1 MTIIATAVEPMLQS
15 VFGILAPLVSATPSV
30 WLLPI
35 VATLWHFSLSLVGV
49 CTLLLLL
56 LTAGRTMSGTPVNWF
71 QLLLSIGSTVILAL
85 LSMRICIFLI
95 HLNNALIAS
104 LAAQVSV
111 RMAPVPLP
119 TAVLADLV
127 LWLPYLVLLFALTIV
142 YLIRAIELM
151 FLATISPLG
160 MMAISWPLTRPIG
173 IRYLHELIV
182 VTLVQT
188 VQAFVLVLSRGL
200 SGLEGA
206 GPANAL
212 VGLAALYLMIRAPS
226 FFRRL
231 ISGTGRSSSIWA
243 AAVQWLNY

>member
-1 MTIIATAVEPMLQS
+1 MSLIAAAVQPILQS
-15 VFGILAPLVSATPSV
+15 VFGILAPLVSITPAV

-35 VATLWHFSLSLVGV
+35 VSTLWHFSLSLVGV
-49 CTLLLLL
+49 CTVILVLA
-56 LTAGRTMSGTPVNWF
+56 TAARTMTGSPVNWLK
-71 QLLLSIGSTVILAL
+71 LLVSLALTAVLAL

-104 LAAQVSV
+104 LAARVAIHLS
-111 RMAPVPLP
+111 PISLP
-119 TAVLADLV
+119 TQILTDLV
-127 LWLPYLVLLFALTIV
+127 LWLPYLLLLIALTVV

-160 MMAISWPLTRPIG
+160 MMAIAWPETRRVG
-173 IRYLHELIV
+173 TRYFEELVV

-200 SGLEGA
+200 SGLEGP

-212 VGLAALYLMIRAPS
+212 VGLAALYLMIRAPAL
-226 FFRRL
+226 FRRL
-231 ISGTGRSSSIWA
+231 ISGSGRSYPLWA
-243 AAVQWLNY
+243 AAAQWLNF